1 MLNPL
6 SSFIL
11 PVWSTK
17 LVSSVKELELE
28 LLEDELLGLLLE
40 VLELVVEL
48 ELLLDVGLLL
58 EEVDEGLLFDE
69 ELDEDVLLG
78 LELEELLE
86 EVGLLLDELYE
97 GLLLDEELVKDCL
110 ELELK
115 ELSKLPGTLV
125 DDELEKEELELL
137 LEEEL
142 ELLLEDVFRNAP
154 CSAGAQPT
162 TIETSSKI
170 AEKIAIIFTFIFPS
184 LY

>member
-69 ELDEDVLLG
+69 EL
-78 LELEELLE
+78 
-86 EVGLLLDELYE
+86 
-97 GLLLDEELVKDCL
+97 
-110 ELELK
+110 
-115 ELSKLPGTLV
+115 
-125 DDELEKEELELL
+125 
-137 LEEEL
+137 